1 MRLIE
6 RYLFRQLFGP
16 TLLAVA
22 ALGAVAF
29 LSQSLSNL
37 EIIVDQRQS
46 ALVFIKLTLLAT
58 PQLLNMIMPVAV
70 FVAALSVLNRMQTD
84 QELVVMAAGGMSR
97 WRMVSPAVRLALGAV
112 LVGLIMNLWIQPMT
126 YRAIRSITYQARS
139 DLASTLVRAG
149 EFSQPSDGLTV
160 YAKSVDHD
168 GLIHD
173 LFIHQDGDSKAANAK
188 SGDGSSTSATTYNA
202 REGRIAKRNGQP
214 VLIMRQG
221 SNQSFTSGGVL
232 NYLSFDEYIFP
243 LSPFLKVD
251 SRVRYKQSDRFMH
264 ELFYPDLS
272 QEWERKNQNKM
283 LAEGHARLSTPL
295 YNLTFMAM
303 ALAAVLGA
311 PFSRLGYGGRIAMVG
326 AAAALVR
333 IVGFGVQAACDDEMW
348 LNVLQYVVPLAGMAW
363 GFWSIFRPR
372 AGTSGAPRP
381 APALSAA
388 T

>member
-6 RYLFRQLFGP
+6 RYLFRQLLGP
-16 TLLAVA
+16 TLLAVT

-46 ALVFIKLTLLAT
+46 ALIFVQLTLLAT
-58 PQLLNMIMPVAV
+58 PQLLNMIMPIAV
-70 FVAALSVLNRMQTD
+70 FVAALAVLNRMQTD
-84 QELVVMAAGGMSR
+84 QELVVIAAGGMSR
-97 WRMVSPAVRLALGAV
+97 WRVVSPGVRLALGAV
-112 LVGLIMNLWIQPMT
+112 LVGLVMNLWIQPMT
-126 YRAIRSITYQARS
+126 YRAIRSITYAARS

-173 LFIHQDGDSKAANAK
+173 LFIHQAADPKAN
-188 SGDGSSTSATTYNA
+188 SGSATTYTA

-214 VLIMRQG
+214 VLIMNHG
-221 SNQSFTSGGVL
+221 SNQSFSSTGVL

-264 ELFYPDLS
+264 ELFSPDLS
-272 QEWERKNQNKM
+272 QEWERKNQKKL

-295 YNLTFMAM
+295 YNLTFMVM

-311 PFSRLGYGGRIAMVG
+311 PFSRLGYGGRIAMIG
-326 AAAALVR
+326 AAAAVVR
-333 IVGFGVQAACDDEMW
+333 IIGFAVQAACDDEIW
-348 LNVLQYVVPLAGMAW
+348 LNVLQYAVPVAGMAW

-381 APALSAA
+381 TPALSAA

>member
-6 RYLFRQLFGP
+6 RYLFRQLLGP

-46 ALVFIKLTLLAT
+46 AFVFIKLTLLAT
-58 PQLLNMIMPVAV
+58 PQLLNMIMPIAV
-70 FVAALSVLNRMQTD
+70 FVAALAVLNRMQTD
-84 QELVVMAAGGMSR
+84 QELVVMYAGGMSR
-97 WRMVSPAVRLALGAV
+97 WRVVSPGVRLALGAV
-112 LVGLIMNLWIQPMT
+112 LVGLVMNLWIQPMT

-139 DLASTLVRAG
+139 DLASSLVHAG

-173 LFIHQDGDSKAANAK
+173 LFIHQKGDPKAKGGAN
-188 SGDGSSTSATTYNA
+188 GSATTYTA
-202 REGRIAKRNGQP
+202 REGRIAKRAGQP
-214 VLIMRQG
+214 VLIMHQG
-221 SNQSFTSGGVL
+221 SNQSFTSTGVL

-272 QEWERKNQNKM
+272 QEWEQKNQLKM
-283 LAEGHARLSTPL
+283 LAEAHARLATPL

-303 ALAAVLGA
+303 ALAAVMGA
-311 PFSRLGYGGRIAMVG
+311 PFSRLGYGGRIAIVG
-326 AAAALVR
+326 ASAALVR
-333 IVGFGVQAACDDEMW
+333 IVGFGVQAACDDQMW
-348 LNVLQYVVPLAGMAW
+348 LNILQYVVPVAGAAW

-372 AGTSGAPRP
+372 AGTSGMPRP

>member
-6 RYLFRQLFGP
+6 RYLFRQLLGP

-46 ALVFIKLTLLAT
+46 ALIFIKLTLLAT
-58 PQLLNMIMPVAV
+58 PQLLNMIMPIAV

-84 QELVVMAAGGMSR
+84 QELVVVFAGGMSR
-97 WRMVSPAVRLALGAV
+97 WRVVSPAVRLALGAV
-112 LVGLIMNLWIQPMT
+112 LVGLVMNLWIQPMT

-173 LFIHQDGDSKAANAK
+173 LFIHQEGDPKAK
-188 SGDGSSTSATTYNA
+188 EGSATTYTA

-221 SNQSFTSGGVL
+221 SNQSFSSTGVL

-243 LSPFLKVD
+243 LSPFLKVER
-251 SRVRYKQSDRFMH
+251 SVRYKQSDRFMH
-264 ELFYPDLS
+264 ELFSPDLS
-272 QEWERKNQNKM
+272 QEWEQKNRLKM

-326 AAAALVR
+326 VAAALVR
-333 IVGFGVQAACDDEMW
+333 IVGFGVQAACDDQEW
-348 LNVLQYVVPLAGMAW
+348 LNVLQYVVPLGGMAW

-372 AGTSGAPRP
+372 AGTSGLPRP

>member
-6 RYLFRQLFGP
+6 RYLFRQLLGP

-37 EIIVDQRQS
+37 DVIVDQRQS

-58 PQLLNMIMPVAV
+58 PQLLNMIMPIAV

-84 QELVVMAAGGMSR
+84 QELVVVFAGGMSR
-97 WRMVSPAVRLALGAV
+97 WRVVSPAVRLALGAV
-112 LVGLIMNLWIQPMT
+112 LVGLLMNLWIQPLT
-126 YRAIRSITYQARS
+126 YRAMRAISYQARS

-149 EFSQPSDGLTV
+149 EFSQPSGGLTV

-173 LFIHQDGDSKAANAK
+173 LFIHQEGDPKATGADAN
-188 SGDGSSTSATTYNA
+188 ATTYSA
-202 REGRIAKRNGQP
+202 HEGRIAKRGGQP
-214 VLIMRQG
+214 VLIMSQASR
-221 SNQSFTSGGVL
+221 QSFSRAGVL
-232 NYLSFDEYIFP
+232 EYLAFDEYTFP
-243 LSPFLKVD
+243 LSPFLKVEG
-251 SRVRYKQSDRFMH
+251 RVRYKQSDRFMH
-264 ELFYPDLS
+264 ELFSPDLR
-272 QEWERKNQNKM
+272 QDWEQKNRLKM

-303 ALAAVLGA
+303 ALAAVLGGS
-311 PFSRLGYGGRIAMVG
+311 FSRLGYGGRIAAVG

-333 IVGFGVQAACDDEMW
+333 IVGFGVQAACDDDAW
-348 LNVLQYVVPLAGMAW
+348 LNILQYVVPVAGMVWA
-363 GFWSIFRPR
+363 FWAIFRRRPGT
-372 AGTSGAPRP
+372 AGLPRP